1 MIKKQNCTRPQQE
14 PFCGA
19 LRSSWK
25 PTFHSVHEST
35 DKLYLL
41 LWAEQH
47 KLSRKNIVSLELSV
61 QIVGMPSAGADF
73 PSLELFYINLM
84 LKKSKVKRGWIQCW
98 HFPLHTL
105 SLVSSPHHQI
115 FGVGGFGQKFLS
127 NFEEN
132 CDFTGS
138 KGSGRN
144 TCSVLP
150 L

>member
-1 MIKKQNCTRPQQE
+1 MIKKQHCTRPQQE
-14 PFCGA
+14 SFCGA

-84 LKKSKVKRGWIQCW
+84 LKKSEVKRGWVQCW
-98 HFPLHTL
+98 DFSLHTL

-115 FGVGGFGQKFLS
+115 FGVVGHKFLS

-132 CDFTGS
+132 CDFS
-138 KGSGRN
+138 
-144 TCSVLP
+144 
-150 L
+150 